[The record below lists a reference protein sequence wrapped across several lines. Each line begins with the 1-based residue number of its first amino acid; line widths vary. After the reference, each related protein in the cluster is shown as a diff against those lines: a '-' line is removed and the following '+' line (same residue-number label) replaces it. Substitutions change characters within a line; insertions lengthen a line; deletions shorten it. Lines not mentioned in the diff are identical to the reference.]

1 MLAGTTARLGSL
13 RVDRVLPAG
22 AYGVVDWEQE
32 DDDMNGGFRL
42 DSSDPTAGGR
52 FLHVLS
58 RDDEVTS
65 VVASN
70 DGNKLGCAITL
81 DDGTVITVR
90 FNDGEIGGT
99 LQIGAG
105 SVMVLSPGV
114 DPLPLLAD
122 GSR

>member
-1 MLAGTTARLGSL
+1 MRG
-13 RVDRVLPAG
+13 
-22 AYGVVDWEQE
+22 
-32 DDDMNGGFRL
+32 N
-42 DSSDPTAGGR
+42 SSDPAAGGR

-81 DDGTVITVR
+81 DDGTVVTVR
-90 FNDGEIGGT
+90 FNDGAIGGP

-105 SVMVLSPGV
+105 SVVALTPGV